1 MVSLATVK
9 DIGIDSP
16 EEKLVDLGCRRT
28 ARKTTPIELELSTH
42 NDWATFDRIHGIL
55 DDLMRRYR
63 VT

>member
-1 MVSLATVK
+1 MVSLATMK

-28 ARKTTPIELELSTH
+28 ARKTTPIEPDLSTH
-42 NDWATFDRIHGIL
+42 NDWVTLGRIYGIL
-55 DDLMRRYR
+55 EDLMHNHR